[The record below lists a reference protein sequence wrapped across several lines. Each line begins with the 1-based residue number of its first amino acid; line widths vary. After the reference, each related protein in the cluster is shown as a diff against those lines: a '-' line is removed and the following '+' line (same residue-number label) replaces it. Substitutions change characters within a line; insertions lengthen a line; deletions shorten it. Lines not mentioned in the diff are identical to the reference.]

1 MLFRSL
7 VVIRFMCDDIG
18 VMQQGRMVEQGRAQA
33 VLDDPQD
40 PYTRQLLAA
49 IRWKWHEKQ

>member
-1 MLFRSL
+1 
-7 VVIRFMCDDIG
+7 
-18 VMQQGRMVEQGRAQA
+18 MVEQGRAQA

-49 IRWKWHEKQ
+49 IPSLGV